1 MTYRSDFE
9 HLYTEEFKRV
19 FHGMEVR
26 AQFAK
31 EHARRI
37 QALYKKWREAH
48 DSDSPITWQDMI
60 DALEGTI
67 DFVTE
72 NKKMFPNWRHH
83 IDIWNF
89 LISIAEHHLDYNTI
103 ITTTEEV
110 EEVMDFPG
118 YYEGV
123 LHSKPVR

>member
-1 MTYRSDFE
+1 MTYKSDFD

-26 AQFAK
+26 APFVK

-48 DSDSPITWQDMI
+48 DPNSPVTWQDMI

-83 IDIWNF
+83 LDIWNF
-89 LISIAEHHLDYNTI
+89 LVTIAKYHLDNKT
-103 ITTTEEV
+103 ITTKTEEA
-110 EEVMDFPG
+110 EEVVELPG
-118 YYEGV
+118 YYEDV